1 MAADRRQGGIDRRC
15 KRQQHQAERDA
26 DGVETRFWVQFLLF
40 LTVPLVGCGAQAP
53 ERSSCTLLFHWWGA
67 GRRPREIV
75 FCRAARR
82 RGRKKICEGHSPRT
96 PLEGLFSKFLREK
109 RTHRQIFMN
118 AH

>member
-53 ERSSCTLLFHWWGA
+53 RDLLVPYCSIGGVRGAGPERSSSDAPPDGA
-67 GRRPREIV
+67 V
-75 FCRAARR
+75 
-82 RGRKKICEGHSPRT
+82 
-96 PLEGLFSKFLREK
+96 EK
-109 RTHRQIFMN
+109 RFVKGIRPAPPSRGYFQNSYEKSALTDRSL
-118 AH
+118 

>member
-53 ERSSCTLLFHWWGA
+53 ERSSSAAPPDGA
-67 GRRPREIV
+67 V
-75 FCRAARR
+75 
-82 RGRKKICEGHSPRT
+82 
-96 PLEGLFSKFLREK
+96 EK
-109 RTHRQIFMN
+109 RFVKGIRPAPPSRGYFQNSYEKSALTDRSL
-118 AH
+118 